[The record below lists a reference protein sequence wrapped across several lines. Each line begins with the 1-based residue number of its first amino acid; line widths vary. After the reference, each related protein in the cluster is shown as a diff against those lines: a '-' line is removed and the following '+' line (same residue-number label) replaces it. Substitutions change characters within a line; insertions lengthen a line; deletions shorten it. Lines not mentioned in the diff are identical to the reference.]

1 MNRDQIVN
9 EYFDWLNSFVCGKRF
24 AREISYKKLLMHL
37 HGIEYR
43 WILPDDEN
51 RAGDGES
58 LRWRFACDI
67 GEERSLDIDRYLS
80 EPCSVLEMM
89 VALSI
94 RCEETIMDDT
104 RVGDRTG
111 QWFWGMIT
119 NLGLGSMTDDNYS
132 RDYVDSVI
140 DRFLRNDYES
150 NGKGG
155 LFTIRNCEYD
165 LRSVSIWCQ
174 LCWYL
179 DSLG

>member
-1 MNRDQIVN
+1 MLK
-9 EYFDWLNSFVCGKRF
+9 E
-24 AREISYKKLLMHL
+24 YKKWLYHEV
-37 HGIEYR
+37 IDSKPKRKEYDKLFDTLFDTPFK
-43 WILPDDEN
+43 IIHPYDEN
-51 RAGDGES
+51 RAMDGLES
-58 LRWRFACDI
+58 RWIFSSQPGVEDI
-67 GEERSLDIDRYLS
+67 PALEGV
-80 EPCSVLEMM
+80 PCSVLEML

-165 LRSVSIWCQ
+165 LRSVGIWCQ